1 MSGALKDR
9 SADKDTISGDLDV
22 RLSWNPLSR
31 FSTFVAMTSSAR
43 FYEFVESVKVSIQ
56 YNRIDSLTEYKQYFQ
71 D

>member
-1 MSGALKDR
+1 MVEEGRSNDGGVFVAGRGMSDALKDR

-43 FYEFVESVKVSIQ
+43 FYEFVESV
-56 YNRIDSLTEYKQYFQ
+56 
-71 D
+71 